1 MVSKDHFFYSFQ
13 IMDAMLQS
21 QAVSLSSNLKL
32 GPGILRKVIKRTS
45 QVSVP
50 TTHIGS
56 VFSLSPFPPTP
67 VSPIILLWVLLSSV
81 LKGHMEIQLAVI
93 FTQWKQFHSVQ
104 QTHQTPPKMNLS
116 MHGRALVFYD
126 SNTKAGMK
134 LTQIIIRLSGFG
146 WLPAL

>member
-1 MVSKDHFFYSFQ
+1 MFHEHNFVIEMVSKDHFFYSFQ

-93 FTQWKQFHSVQ
+93 FTQ
-104 QTHQTPPKMNLS
+104 
-116 MHGRALVFYD
+116 
-126 SNTKAGMK
+126 
-134 LTQIIIRLSGFG
+134 
-146 WLPAL
+146 